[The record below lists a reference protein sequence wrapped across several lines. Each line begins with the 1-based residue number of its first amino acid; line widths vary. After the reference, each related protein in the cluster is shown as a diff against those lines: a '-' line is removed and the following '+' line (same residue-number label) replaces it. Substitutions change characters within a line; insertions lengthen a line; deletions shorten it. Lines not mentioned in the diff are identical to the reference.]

1 MINATARLVLLI
13 YFEFNQLN
21 KSGLHAKPHHDLLG
35 FTVARQHMALKT
47 IPLFT
52 WSEPRIRTLHFTW
65 LAFFIT
71 FLIWFAHAPL
81 MPVLKQYFGLTP
93 EQVKAILMLN
103 VAITIPARILI
114 GVLVDKF
121 GPRKSYSF
129 LLAFCGAL
137 CLLFAAA
144 QSFEWLA
151 VMRFLLGFV
160 GAGFVIGIRL
170 VSEWFPARE
179 VGIAEGIYGGW
190 GNFGAAVASMTMPL
204 LALAFGGD
212 DGWRYAI
219 GTTGVI
225 ALIYSVI
232 FYRNVS
238 DTPKGSTYFKPQKMG
253 GLEVTSKGDFI
264 FYALM
269 NVPLYLALA
278 LLTWR
283 LSPTGLKLLS
293 ADGALIAYV
302 VIAAL
307 AIYQWTKI
315 WHVNKHLF
323 TGEHPAA
330 PSYKFKQVAILNLA
344 YMACFG
350 SELAVV
356 SMLPLFF
363 IDTFHVSPVYAGMT
377 AGCFAVMNLF
387 ARPSGGL
394 FSDAYGRRKMLVIC
408 LLGQTIGYAAMSQMG
423 SEWSIVM
430 AIATVLATSIFV
442 QGACGAVYSVVPLI
456 QRRMTGQIAGMAGAY
471 GNVGGV
477 TFLTVLSMVSPSTF
491 FWVLAGISALALAS
505 AFFLDEPKG
514 HMVEKD
520 EHGNVHLI
528 AVE

>member
-1 MINATARLVLLI
+1 
-13 YFEFNQLN
+13 
-21 KSGLHAKPHHDLLG
+21 
-35 FTVARQHMALKT
+35 MALKT
-47 IPLFT
+47 IPLFK
-52 WSEPRIRTLHFTW
+52 WSEPRIRTLHYTW

-81 MPVLKQYFGLTP
+81 MPVLKVQFGLSP

-103 VAITIPARILI
+103 VALTIPARILI

-129 LLAFCGAL
+129 LLAISGAL

-151 VMRFLLGFV
+151 IARFLLGFV

-179 VGIAEGIYGGW
+179 VGIAEGVYGGW
-190 GNFGAAVASMTMPL
+190 GNFGAAVASMSMPV

-219 GTTGVI
+219 ASTGI
-225 ALIYSVI
+225 LALIYSVI
-232 FYRNVS
+232 FYRGVR
-238 DTPKGSTYFKPQKMG
+238 DTPEGSTYFKPQKAG
-253 GLEVTSKGDFI
+253 GLEVTSKRDFV

-269 NVPLYLALA
+269 NVPLYLALV
-278 LLTWR
+278 LLAWR
-283 LSPTGLKLLS
+283 LSPSGLDLLS
-293 ADGALIAYV
+293 ATSTYISYAV
-302 VIAAL
+302 VAAL
-307 AIYQWTKI
+307 AIYQWIKI
-315 WHVNKHLF
+315 WHVNNHLF
-323 TGEHPAA
+323 DKNHVPV
-330 PSYKFKQVAILNLA
+330 PNSYKFKQVAILNVA

-363 IDTFHVSPVYAGMT
+363 MSTFDISPVYAGMT

-387 ARPSGGL
+387 ARPGGGL
-394 FSDAYGRRKMLVIC
+394 FSDAYGRRKMLMIC
-408 LLGQTIGYAAMSQMG
+408 LVGQTIGYGIMSQMSG
-423 SEWSIVM
+423 QWSLVV
-430 AIATVLATSIFV
+430 AVATVLATSIFV
-442 QGACGAVYSVVPLI
+442 QGACGAVYSIVPLI

-477 TFLTVLSMVSPSTF
+477 TFLTVLSFVSPKAF
-491 FWVLAGISALALAS
+491 FVVLAGTSMVAFLGAL
-505 AFFLDEPKG
+505 FLDEPKG

>member
-1 MINATARLVLLI
+1 M
-13 YFEFNQLN
+13 
-21 KSGLHAKPHHDLLG
+21 S
-35 FTVARQHMALKT
+35 LKT
-47 IPLFT
+47 IPIFK
-52 WSEPRIRTLHFTW
+52 WSEPRIRTLHYTW

-81 MPVLKQYFGLTP
+81 MPVLKDYFHLTP
-93 EQVKAILMLN
+93 AQVKALLMLN

-129 LLAFCGAL
+129 LLAFCGVL

-151 VMRFLLGFV
+151 IMRFLLGFV

-219 GTTGVI
+219 GSTGVI
-225 ALIYSVI
+225 AIIYSFI
-232 FYRNVS
+232 FYRGVR
-238 DTPKGSTYFKPQKMG
+238 DTPEGSTYFKPQKAG
-253 GLEVTSKGDFI
+253 GLEVTTKGDFV

-269 NVPLYLALA
+269 NIPLYLALV

-283 LSPTGLKLLS
+283 LSPAGLKLLS
-293 ADGALIAYV
+293 AEGALIAYG

-307 AIYQWTKI
+307 AVYQWLKI

-323 TGEHPAA
+323 TADHPAA
-330 PSYKFKQVAILNLA
+330 PRYHFKQVAILNIA

-356 SMLPLFF
+356 SMLPMFF
-363 IDTFHVSPVYAGMT
+363 IDTFHISAVYAGMT

-394 FSDAYGRRKMLVIC
+394 FSDAYGRRKILMIC
-408 LLGQTIGYAAMSQMG
+408 LIGQTVGYGLMSQMD
-423 SEWSIVM
+423 STWSL
-430 AIATVLATSIFV
+430 AIAVASVLATSVFV
-442 QGACGAVYSVVPLI
+442 QGACGAVYSIVPLI

-477 TFLTVLSMVSPSTF
+477 VFLTVLSFVSPTSF
-491 FWVLAGISALALAS
+491 FCVLAGISSLA
-505 AFFLDEPKG
+505 FLGSLFLSEPKG

>member
-1 MINATARLVLLI
+1 MINATARLVPLP
-13 YFEFNQLN
+13 FEFHQLN

-238 DTPKGSTYFKPQKMG
+238 DTPKG
-253 GLEVTSKGDFI
+253 
-264 FYALM
+264 
-269 NVPLYLALA
+269 
-278 LLTWR
+278 
-283 LSPTGLKLLS
+283 
-293 ADGALIAYV
+293 
-302 VIAAL
+302 
-307 AIYQWTKI
+307 
-315 WHVNKHLF
+315 
-323 TGEHPAA
+323 
-330 PSYKFKQVAILNLA
+330 
-344 YMACFG
+344 
-350 SELAVV
+350 
-356 SMLPLFF
+356 
-363 IDTFHVSPVYAGMT
+363 
-377 AGCFAVMNLF
+377 
-387 ARPSGGL
+387 
-394 FSDAYGRRKMLVIC
+394 
-408 LLGQTIGYAAMSQMG
+408 
-423 SEWSIVM
+423 
-430 AIATVLATSIFV
+430 
-442 QGACGAVYSVVPLI
+442 
-456 QRRMTGQIAGMAGAY
+456 
-471 GNVGGV
+471 
-477 TFLTVLSMVSPSTF
+477 
-491 FWVLAGISALALAS
+491 
-505 AFFLDEPKG
+505 
-514 HMVEKD
+514 
-520 EHGNVHLI
+520 
-528 AVE
+528 

>member
-1 MINATARLVLLI
+1 
-13 YFEFNQLN
+13 
-21 KSGLHAKPHHDLLG
+21 
-35 FTVARQHMALKT
+35 MALKT
-47 IPLFT
+47 IPLFK
-52 WSEPRIRTLHFTW
+52 WSEPRIRTLHYTW

-81 MPVLKQYFGLTP
+81 MPVLKNYFGLSP

-129 LLAFCGAL
+129 LLAFCGVL

-151 VMRFLLGFV
+151 IMRFLLGFV

-219 GTTGVI
+219 ASTGVI
-225 ALIYSVI
+225 AIIYSVF
-232 FYRNVS
+232 FYRGVR
-238 DTPKGSTYFKPQKMG
+238 DTPEGSTYFKPQKAG
-253 GLEVTSKGDFI
+253 GLEVTSKSDFV

-283 LSPTGLKLLS
+283 LSPEGLKLLS
-293 ADGALIAYV
+293 ADNALIAYV

-307 AIYQWTKI
+307 AIYQWFKI

-323 TGEHPAA
+323 DASHPPVA
-330 PSYKFKQVAILNLA
+330 SYKFKQVAILNVA

-363 IDTFHVSPVYAGMT
+363 MDTFHISPVYAGMT

-387 ARPSGGL
+387 ARPGGGL
-394 FSDAYGRRKMLVIC
+394 FSDAYGRRKILLIC
-408 LLGQTIGYAAMSQMG
+408 LLGQSIGYGIMSQMDG
-423 SEWSIVM
+423 SWSLL
-430 AIATVLATSIFV
+430 IAVAAVLATSIFV
-442 QGACGAVYSVVPLI
+442 QGACGAVYSIVPLI

-477 TFLTVLSMVSPSTF
+477 VFLTILSFVSPTGF
-491 FWVLAGISALALAS
+491 FYLLAATSVV
-505 AFFLDEPKG
+505 AFLGAMFITEPKG
-514 HMVEKD
+514 HMVETDAQGK
-520 EHGNVHLI
+520 VHLI
-528 AVE
+528 SVE

>member
-1 MINATARLVLLI
+1 M
-13 YFEFNQLN
+13 
-21 KSGLHAKPHHDLLG
+21 AK
-35 FTVARQHMALKT
+35 LKT
-47 IPLFT
+47 IPLFK
-52 WSEPRIRTLHFTW
+52 WSEPRIRTLHYTW

-81 MPVLKQYFGLTP
+81 MPVLKEYFDMTP
-93 EQVKAILMLN
+93 AQVKAILMLN

-129 LLAFCGAL
+129 LLAFCGVL

-151 VMRFLLGFV
+151 IMRFLLGFV

-190 GNFGAAVASMTMPL
+190 GNFGAAVASMSMPI

-219 GTTGVI
+219 GSTGVI
-225 ALIYSVI
+225 AIIYSYI
-232 FYRNVS
+232 FYRGVR
-238 DTPKGSTYFKPQKMG
+238 DTPEGSTYFKPQKAG
-253 GLEVTSKGDFI
+253 GLEVTTKGDFI

-269 NVPLYLALA
+269 NVPLYLALV

-293 ADGALIAYV
+293 AEGTLICYA
-302 VIAAL
+302 VIAGL
-307 AIYQWTKI
+307 VVYQWTKI

-330 PSYKFKQVAILNLA
+330 PRYHFKQVAILNIA

-356 SMLPLFF
+356 SMLPMFF
-363 IDTFHVSPVYAGMT
+363 MDTFHISPVYAGMT

-394 FSDAYGRRKMLVIC
+394 FSDAYGRRKILMIC
-408 LLGQTIGYAAMSQMG
+408 LIGQTVGYGLMSQMDG
-423 SEWSIVM
+423 SWSL
-430 AIATVLATSIFV
+430 AIAVLAVLATSIFV
-442 QGACGAVYSVVPLI
+442 QGACGAVYSIVPLI

-477 TFLTVLSMVSPSTF
+477 VFLTVLSLVSPTSF
-491 FWVLAGISALALAS
+491 FYLLAAISAV
-505 AFFLDEPKG
+505 AFLGSLFLSEPKG
-514 HMVEKD
+514 HMVETD

>member
-1 MINATARLVLLI
+1 
-13 YFEFNQLN
+13 
-21 KSGLHAKPHHDLLG
+21 
-35 FTVARQHMALKT
+35 MALKT
-47 IPLFT
+47 IPLFK
-52 WSEPRIRTLHFTW
+52 WSEPRIRTLHYTW
-65 LAFFIT
+65 FAFFIT

-81 MPVLKQYFGLTP
+81 MPVLKNYFGLSP

-114 GVLVDKF
+114 GILVDKF

-129 LLAFCGAL
+129 LLAISGVL
-137 CLLFAAA
+137 CLVFAAA

-151 VMRFLLGFV
+151 ISRFLLGFV

-179 VGIAEGIYGGW
+179 VGIAEGVYGGW
-190 GNFGAAVASMTMPL
+190 GNFGAAVASMSMPV

-219 GTTGVI
+219 GSTGII
-225 ALIYSVI
+225 AIIYSVF
-232 FYRNVS
+232 FYRGVR
-238 DTPKGSTYFKPQKMG
+238 DTPEGSTYFKPHKAG

-269 NVPLYLALA
+269 NVPLYLALI
-278 LLTWR
+278 LLAWR
-283 LSPTGLKLLS
+283 LSPSGLNLLS
-293 ADGALIAYV
+293 ANNTFIAYAV
-302 VIAAL
+302 VAGL
-307 AIYQWTKI
+307 AVYQWVKI

-323 TGEHPAA
+323 DKDHPAA
-330 PSYKFKQVAILNLA
+330 PSYKFKQVAILNIA

-363 IDTFHVSPVYAGMT
+363 MNTFAISPVYAGMT
-377 AGCFAVMNLF
+377 AGCFAIMNLF

-394 FSDAYGRRKMLVIC
+394 FSDAYGRRKILMIC
-408 LLGQTIGYAAMSQMG
+408 LIGQTLGYGIMSQMSG
-423 SEWSIVM
+423 EWSLVV
-430 AIATVLATSIFV
+430 AVATVLATSIFV
-442 QGACGAVYSVVPLI
+442 QGACGAVYSIVPLI

-477 TFLTVLSMVSPSTF
+477 TFLTVLSFVSPQAF
-491 FWVLAGISALALAS
+491 FVVLAGTSLV
-505 AFFLDEPKG
+505 AFLGSLFLDEPKG

-528 AVE
+528 AVD

>member
-1 MINATARLVLLI
+1 
-13 YFEFNQLN
+13 
-21 KSGLHAKPHHDLLG
+21 
-35 FTVARQHMALKT
+35 MALKT
-47 IPLFT
+47 IPLLK
-52 WSEPRIRTLHFTW
+52 WSEPRIRTLHYTW

-71 FLIWFAHAPL
+71 FLIWFSAAPL
-81 MPVLKQYFGLTP
+81 MPVIKAYFHLTDA
-93 EQVKAILMLN
+93 QVKAILMLN

-129 LLAFCGAL
+129 LLAFCGVL
-137 CLLFAAA
+137 CLIFAAA

-151 VMRFLLGFV
+151 IMRFLLGFV

-190 GNFGAAVASMTMPL
+190 GNFGAAVASMTLPL
-204 LALAFGGD
+204 LALWIGGD

-219 GTTGVI
+219 ATTGVI
-225 ALIYSVI
+225 AIIYSFI
-232 FYRNVS
+232 FYRGVR
-238 DTPKGSTYFKPQKMG
+238 DTPEGSTYFKPQKMG
-253 GLEVTSKGDFI
+253 GLEVTSKGDFV

-283 LSPTGLKLLS
+283 LSPAGLKLLS
-293 ADGALIAYV
+293 AEGAMLAYATV
-302 VIAAL
+302 AAL
-307 AIYQWTKI
+307 ALYQWTKI
-315 WHVNKHLF
+315 WQVNKHLF

-330 PSYKFKQVAILNLA
+330 PSYKFKQVAILNVA

-387 ARPSGGL
+387 ARPGGGL
-394 FSDAYGRRKMLVIC
+394 FSDAFGRRKMLIIC
-408 LLGQTIGYAAMSQMG
+408 LLGQTIGYTVMSQIDG
-423 SEWSIVM
+423 TWALPM
-430 AIATVLATSIFV
+430 AILTVLGTSIFV

-477 TFLTVLSMVSPSTF
+477 TFLTILSLVSPTMF
-491 FWVLAGISALALAS
+491 FYVLAGTSAVALLGSLFIS
-505 AFFLDEPKG
+505 EPKG

-520 EHGNVHLI
+520 EQGNVHLI

>member
-1 MINATARLVLLI
+1 
-13 YFEFNQLN
+13 
-21 KSGLHAKPHHDLLG
+21 
-35 FTVARQHMALKT
+35 MALKT

-52 WSEPRIRTLHFTW
+52 WSEARIRTLHYTW

-81 MPVLKQYFGLTP
+81 MPVLKNYFGLTP

-114 GVLVDKF
+114 GILVDKF

-129 LLAFCGAL
+129 LLAFCGVL

-225 ALIYSVI
+225 AIIYSVI
-232 FYRNVS
+232 FYRGVR
-238 DTPKGSTYFKPQKMG
+238 DTPEGSTYFKPQKAG
-253 GLEVTSKGDFI
+253 GLEVTSKSDFV

-283 LSPTGLKLLS
+283 LSPEGLKLLS
-293 ADGALIAYV
+293 AQNALIAYV

-323 TGEHPAA
+323 DGSHPPVA
-330 PSYKFKQVAILNLA
+330 SYKFRQVAILNVA

-363 IDTFHVSPVYAGMT
+363 IDTFHISPVYAGMT

-387 ARPSGGL
+387 ARPGGGL
-394 FSDAYGRRKMLVIC
+394 FSDAYGRRKILLIC
-408 LLGQTIGYAAMSQMG
+408 LLGQSIGYGIMSQID
-423 SEWSIVM
+423 SSWSLAI

-442 QGACGAVYSVVPLI
+442 QGACGAVYSIVPLI

-477 TFLTVLSMVSPSTF
+477 VFLTVLSLVSPTGF
-491 FWVLAGISALALAS
+491 FYVLAITSVIALVGAW
-505 AFFLDEPKG
+505 FVTEPKG

-528 AVE
+528 SVE